1 MDNRDSVPIYFVN
14 DLHADSEIGSVYT
27 TTTSGVTEHTMS
39 TLTSDAASEY
49 FQEIYGRMFPVDENV
64 PLLFPTDDAEVRRL
78 KLQHLS
84 LKLVFGSNYFG
95 PMQEMLAED
104 PSGRRKRVL
113 DLFTA
118 DGTWYGYSI
127 SGPSTNQLTSEFG
140 VCMRIHIDWR
150 FFGFAHRVREMA
162 AEFPKVD
169 FTSVDIVPVVPHPR
183 CANILGYEVYDVY
196 NGIAEADETFDVI
209 HLRYSMSKIRK
220 LPSFMKE
227 LHRVLRPGGLFLYG
241 EYENEVYDASTEDH
255 AASSTAPYMVL
266 ASRLSREA
274 FDRQGVHAYA
284 FKDVPRLLDPECALW
299 DGEIQR
305 KGFIN
310 ITKEE
315 KIVPA
320 GQWSQV
326 TDLREVGLITQ
337 YVWCEMWK
345 SLRPL
350 FINHGISS
358 AEVNDLINGA
368 IAELMDPGSRRLYA
382 KYHVLYAFKPM

>member
-1 MDNRDSVPIYFVN
+1 MDNQDSVPIYFVN
-14 DLHADSEIGSVYT
+14 DLQDDSEIGSVYA

-49 FQEIYGRMFPVDENV
+49 FQEIYGRRFPIDENV

-95 PMQEMLAED
+95 PMREVLTED

-118 DGTWYGYSI
+118 DGTW
-127 SGPSTNQLTSEFG
+127 
-140 VCMRIHIDWR
+140 
-150 FFGFAHRVREMA
+150 VREMA
-162 AEFPKVD
+162 AEFPQVD
-169 FTSVDIVPVVPHPR
+169 FTSVDIVPLVPHPR

-241 EYENEVYDASTEDH
+241 EYENEVYDASAEDH
-255 AASSTAPYMVL
+255 AASSSAPYMVL

-284 FKDVPRLLDPECALW
+284 FKDVPRLLDPGCALW
-299 DGEIQR
+299 SGEMRR

-315 KIVPA
+315 KVVPA
-320 GQWSQV
+320 GQWPQV

-350 FINHGISS
+350 FINHGINS
-358 AEVNDLINGA
+358 ADVNDLINGA
-368 IAELMDPGSRRLYA
+368 ITELMDPGSRRLYA
-382 KYHVLYAFKPM
+382 KYHVLYAFKPV

>member
-1 MDNRDSVPIYFVN
+1 MDNHDSIPVYFVN
-14 DLHADSEIGSVYT
+14 DLEDDSEIGSVYA
-27 TTTSGVTEHTMS
+27 TTSSELTDHTMS

-49 FQEIYGRMFPVDENV
+49 FQEIYGRMFPIDENV
-64 PLLFPTDDAEVRRL
+64 PFLFPTDDAELRRL

-84 LKLVFGSNYFG
+84 LKLVIGSNYFG
-95 PMQEMLAED
+95 PVRNVLTENT
-104 PSGRRKRVL
+104 SGRRKRVL

-118 DGTWYGYSI
+118 DGTW
-127 SGPSTNQLTSEFG
+127 
-140 VCMRIHIDWR
+140 
-150 FFGFAHRVREMA
+150 VREMA
-162 AEFPKVD
+162 AEFPQVD
-169 FTSVDIVPVVPHPR
+169 FTSVDIVPLVPHPR
-183 CANILGYEVYDVY
+183 RENILGYEVYDVY
-196 NGIAEADETFDVI
+196 NGIAEADDTFDVI
-209 HLRYSMSKIRK
+209 HLRYSMSKIRR
-220 LPSFMKE
+220 LPLLMRE

-241 EYENEVYDASTEDH
+241 EYENEVFDASTEDH
-255 AASSTAPYMVL
+255 AASSTAPYLVR

-284 FKDVPRLLDPECALW
+284 FKDVPCLLDPGCSLW
-299 DGEIQR
+299 NGEMQC

-320 GQWSQV
+320 GQWAQG
-326 TDLREVGLITQ
+326 TNLREVGLITQ

-350 FINHGISS
+350 FINHGLSS
-358 AEVNDLINGA
+358 AEANELVNGA
-368 IAELMDPGSRRLYA
+368 IAELMNLGPRRLYA